1 MDTGQMMAV
10 MQQMPVSTN
19 VSPNGDAGLSADL
32 IEGAF
37 AGLLQGMSMQNSVQK
52 LIQPVVVGE
61 ALPQG
66 LKVPVEA
73 SVMMDSAMTA
83 LLVMAENSEAPVK
96 ADVKVAVEEKVV
108 TDELSD
114 HVDLTSQNVTPGMDA
129 LQLAMMLTQH
139 HDARPESDGASG
151 SSSEFSQAVRQV
163 VCDAPVQVGETVTAQ
178 PVVMTAMPVA
188 MQESVQTGADI
199 DGVQVDSPVVAT
211 ADAGKE
217 PLVNTSVGVVPAKI
231 SQNEKAVTERD
242 MRAAVKPS
250 TTARMTEGQDKVVL
264 VEKSTRKTDGFFMQI
279 SDQQPIATVTQARQ
293 EPDAI
298 NRPGA
303 IVMPVVSAEVVQQQP
318 EVVLQNKAGADKG
331 ISQPEVKIATHVN
344 AAQPVSA
351 ILQSVPVPQREADQG
366 TELPEVAVDL
376 AGPQEQLQNTRS
388 AIPKP
393 AVAETVIQM
402 VDASTSTTRVELRET
417 EKIQQSEKP
426 DTGKMNAAAISG
438 ENKTGNNENETPEGG
453 AGGSFQPHVFTH
465 QVKTGEPVTAS
476 SVTTAVQNGAA
487 QTATV
492 PEQVVHQVRERF
504 ATHETKPGSEQIV
517 LRLNP
522 EHLGE
527 LKVNLSLD
535 GQRLKVEIVAENR
548 MVRDSL
554 MQHTDA
560 LKESLSR
567 QNITMDSFEVT
578 TGGNGSAESGRNQ
591 GAWRELAQ
599 QRQYNTWMPD
609 GGYRLAQQV
618 SPALAAYQ
626 AKSEH
631 TMVDLHF

>member
-10 MQQMPVSTN
+10 MQQMPVGTN
-19 VSPNGDAGLSADL
+19 VSSNGDAGLPADL
-32 IEGAF
+32 VEGAF
-37 AGLLQGMSMQNSVQK
+37 AGLLQGLSMQK
-52 LIQPVVVGE
+52 LTQPVAAGE
-61 ALPQG
+61 PLPQG

-83 LLVMAENSEAPVK
+83 LLVMAENSAAPVK
-96 ADVKVAVEEKVV
+96 ADSKVTVEEQAG
-108 TDELSD
+108 TDVFSD
-114 HVDLTSQNVTPGMDA
+114 HADPIPLNVTPGMDA
-129 LQLAMMLTQH
+129 FQLVVMLDQH
-139 HDARPESDGASG
+139 HGARAESDGASG
-151 SSSEFSQAVRQV
+151 SSSERSQTIRQV
-163 VCDAPVQVGETVTAQ
+163 ICDVPAQVARAVTTQ
-178 PVVMTAMPVA
+178 PAVMTAMPVA
-188 MQESVQTGADI
+188 MPESGQTAADAN
-199 DGVQVDSPVVAT
+199 GVQIGLPVVAT

-217 PLVNTSVGVVPAKI
+217 AQLNASVKVVPAEI
-231 SQNEKAVTERD
+231 PQNEKTVTERD
-242 MRAAVKPS
+242 MRAAVNPS
-250 TTARMTEGQDKVVL
+250 TTARLMEGLGRTVSE
-264 VEKSTRKTDGFFMQI
+264 EKSARKKDDSFMQVR
-279 SDQQPIATVTQARQ
+279 DQQPIATVTQARQ
-293 EPDAI
+293 EPEAI

-303 IVMPVVSAEVVQQQP
+303 IVMPVVSAAVVSQQP
-318 EVVLQNKAGADKG
+318 EEVSQKIAAVDKS
-331 ISQPEVKIATHVN
+331 IFQPESLKIATQVT
-344 AAQPVSA
+344 AARPVPA
-351 ILQSVPVPQREADQG
+351 TLQSMPVPPQE
-366 TELPEVAVDL
+366 TELPEVVVDL

-388 AIPKP
+388 ATPKLV
-393 AVAETVIQM
+393 VAETTTQI
-402 VDASTSTTRVELRET
+402 VDDSPVATGTDLRESA
-417 EKIQQSEKP
+417 KIQQSEKI
-426 DTGKMNAAAISG
+426 DTGKMNAVALSG
-438 ENKTGNNENETPEGG
+438 ENKSGSNENETPEGG
-453 AGGSFQPHVFTH
+453 AGGNFQPHVFTH
-465 QVKTGEPVTAS
+465 QVKTGDPVTAS
-476 SVTTAVQNGAA
+476 SAPTAVPNSAA

-504 ATHETKPGSEQIV
+504 VTHETKPGSEQIV

-527 LKVNLSLD
+527 LKVNLNLE

-554 MQHTDA
+554 MQHTEA

-599 QRQYNTWMPD
+599 QRQHNTWMPD